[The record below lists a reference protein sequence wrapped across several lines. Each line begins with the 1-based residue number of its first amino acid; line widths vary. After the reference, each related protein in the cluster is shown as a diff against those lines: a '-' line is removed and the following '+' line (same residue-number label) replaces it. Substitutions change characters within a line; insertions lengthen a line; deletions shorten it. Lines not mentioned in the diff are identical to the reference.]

1 VKEVKVKVDYEKSVG
16 PWLGKTVKILD
27 YYLQE
32 ALQNNGLDLSKEQ
45 MLVLKKLHENDGL
58 NQNDLALL
66 TWRNK
71 SSLTRLLSKMEKKHY
86 IRRVQ
91 SHEDKR
97 NNHVYLTPLGRDIFQ
112 RTQPVIRNLL
122 MTMERNITDVEIEQ
136 MINTL
141 KKIQANFNVKA
152 EIKNI

>member
-1 VKEVKVKVDYEKSVG
+1 MKELEVKVDFEKSVG
-16 PWLGKTVKILD
+16 PWLGKTAKILD

-32 ALQNNGLDLSKEQ
+32 ALQNHGLDLSKEQ
-45 MLVLKKLHENDGL
+45 MIILKKLHEKDGL
-58 NQNDLALL
+58 NQNELASL

-71 SSLTRLLSKMEKKHY
+71 SSLTRLISKMEKKNY
-86 IRRVQ
+86 IRREQ

-97 NNHVYLTPLGRDIFQ
+97 INHVFLTPLGREIFQ
-112 RTQPVIRNLL
+112 KTKPVIRNMLE
-122 MTMERNITDVEIEQ
+122 TMERNISEMEIEQ
-136 MINTL
+136 MISTL